1 VTVDPRPH
9 TTMLS
14 ASRPWVEMVEVN
26 PPRLPSMTHLQLKG
40 RWADVLITDNP
51 FKQVRVSP
59 YAFAA
64 RIAHDVPEVRPTV
77 VCSTRDRN
85 ILAIESEVR
94 GALVNGVESFLVV
107 QGDMLP
113 EVEHWSNSYEIV
125 EHLRELQ
132 KSVAAI
138 RFEVGMS
145 TRSRGWMFRRR
156 IKVGAQFLTTGP
168 AIDPATVQPCADRL
182 DMRDGDPPVYL
193 ELTPPFSPA
202 WVKRLEEV
210 GALRV
215 TDDFRARLEATPA
228 AEQRRFA
235 WRAARTVAAE
245 ARRTGFAGIVLMGL
259 KFETVAGEAYDAW
272 HDDALAPLDAVEAG
286 PPISR

>member
-1 VTVDPRPH
+1 
-9 TTMLS
+9 
-14 ASRPWVEMVEVN
+14 MVEVN
-26 PPRLPSMTHLQLKG
+26 PPRLPSLTHLQLRG
-40 RWADVLITDNP
+40 RWDNVLVTDNP

-107 QGDMLP
+107 QGDMLS

-125 EHLRELQ
+125 EHLRALQ
-132 KSVAAI
+132 ASVAPL

-145 TRSRGWMFRRR
+145 TRSRAWVFRRR
-156 IKVGAQFLTTGP
+156 IKVGAQFLPTGP
-168 AIDPATVQPCADRL
+168 AMDPATVQPCVDRL
-182 DMRDGDPPVYL
+182 ELRDGDPPVYL
-193 ELTPPFSPA
+193 EVVPPFSPA
-202 WVKRLEEV
+202 WVERLEGV

-215 TDDFRARLEATPA
+215 TDAFRSRLAATPE
-228 AEQRRFA
+228 AERRRFG
-235 WRAARTVAAE
+235 WRAAKTVAAE
-245 ARRTGFAGIVLMGL
+245 ARRVGFAGIVLMGL
-259 KFETVAGEAYDAW
+259 KLETISGEAHDAW
-272 HDDALAPLDAVEAG
+272 HDDTLPPWDAEEMA
-286 PPISR
+286 RART